1 LYRPVEGHQHA
12 EAAMISRRAF
22 TCGIALSSAGF
33 SHGVFAQRRVKVQAQ
48 PPRKMYRI
56 ATVHPSHPIAVLSE
70 TGGLVHFRA
79 FFEELRR
86 LGYEEGQNL
95 VVDRYSGDGRTE
107 RYAELAKAVV
117 RSAPDLIF
125 PFSAHMVQ
133 HFKEAAGTVPIVA
146 YTVDPVAF
154 GFATSLARPGGNI
167 TGVDP
172 GAGVE
177 LWNKLLELLR
187 EVVPTASRVGF
198 LTPRAVWDG
207 KVGAAMRAA
216 AQLAGISLL
225 GHLLTDPIEEAAYRS
240 VFATATGRVD
250 ALIVGDEPE
259 NYTHRRLIVE
269 LAERSRLPTVY
280 PNRLFAEAGGLLT
293 YGIDHADMLRY
304 AASQIDRVLKG
315 AKPGEIP
322 FYQATKF
329 ELVINLRTARALG
342 IEMPAAILARADEVI
357 E

>member
-1 LYRPVEGHQHA
+1 MAVLG
-12 EAAMISRRAF
+12 AATAWPLA
-22 TCGIALSSAGF
+22 T
-33 SHGVFAQRRVKVQAQ
+33 QAQ
-48 PPRKMYRI
+48 PTGKVYRI
-56 ATVHPSHPIAVLSE
+56 ALVHPSHPIAVLSE
-70 TGGLVHFRA
+70 TGGLAHFRA

-95 VVDRYSGDGRTE
+95 VVERYSGEGRTE

-133 HFKEAAGTVPIVA
+133 HFKEVADTLPIVA
-146 YTVDPVAF
+146 YTVDPVAL

-177 LWNKLLELLR
+177 LWDKLLELLR
-187 EVVPTASRVGF
+187 EVVPTASRVGY
-198 LTPRAVWDG
+198 LTLRAVWDG
-207 KVGAAMRAA
+207 KVGAAMRVA
-216 AQLAGISLL
+216 AQRTGISLV
-225 GHLLTDPIEEAAYRS
+225 GHVLTDPIEEAAYRRA
-240 VFATATGRVD
+240 FAMAMERVD

-280 PNRLFAEAGGLLT
+280 PNRLFAEAGGLLS
-293 YGIDHADMLRY
+293 YGIDHADVLRY

-315 AKPGEIP
+315 TKPGEIP
-322 FYQATKF
+322 FYQATHF
-329 ELVINLRTARALG
+329 ELVINLKTTRALG
-342 IEMPAAILARADEVI
+342 IEISPSLLARTDEVI